1 MGFRDM
7 RDESSRSVSFIRS
20 LLFSLYSTVVPTRLN
35 NQIIMLM
42 SDLGIPNS
50 TFLDLQKKWFMDQ
63 PQALFNTQ
71 WIVWMLLSIDDNI
84 HIWIEMSWKID
95 YRYQQMNVDIFL
107 AVHWSRK
114 LHPDNVSY
122 VIEFWT
128 STDYLRNRHSFEQ
141 SLDQ

>member
-1 MGFRDM
+1 M

-71 WIVWMLLSIDDNI
+71 
-84 HIWIEMSWKID
+84 
-95 YRYQQMNVDIFL
+95 
-107 AVHWSRK
+107 
-114 LHPDNVSY
+114 
-122 VIEFWT
+122 
-128 STDYLRNRHSFEQ
+128 
-141 SLDQ
+141 